1 MILKKIKQKVG
12 SLELETNCYVIIDNE
27 TKRCMVVDPVKDIEP
42 ILEIIKYNEAIVEY
56 IVLTHCHGDHI
67 SGLVQLQNET
77 QAKICIHVLDADGL
91 KEESKSLANIVGVE
105 NPNITPNVCLQE
117 NDVLT
122 LGKLEFK
129 VIHTPGHTEGSIC
142 LYSQGVLISGD
153 TLFKGTWGRTDLP
166 SSSFE
171 NIIESIEKKLMVL
184 PDETIIYPGHG
195 KSSIIKDEKKIYLE
209 LKYY

>member
-12 SLELETNCYVIIDNE
+12 VLDMETNCYVIIDDQ
-27 TKRCMVVDPVKDIEP
+27 TKRCMVVDPIKDVKQ
-42 ILEIIKYNEAIVEY
+42 ILDIIKYNEAIVEY
-56 IVLTHCHGDHI
+56 IVLTHCHGDHVA
-67 SGLVQLQNET
+67 GVVELKNET

-91 KEESKSLANIVGVE
+91 KEEAKSLTYIVGVE
-105 NPNITPNVCLQE
+105 NPNIMPDVYLQE

-129 VIHTPGHTEGSIC
+129 VIHTPGHTQGSIC
-142 LYSQGVLISGD
+142 LYSEGILISGD

-166 SSSFE
+166 TSSFQS
-171 NIIESIEKKLMVL
+171 IISSIENKLMIL
-184 PDETIIYPGHG
+184 PNETIIYPGHG
-195 KSSIIKDEKKIYLE
+195 KSSIIKDEKKIYLD